1 LQKKFENHFLTW
13 MHTGE
18 RGGGEGNMGM
28 GIGHRI
34 PPRKF
39 SKNVAKMLAF
49 YTCNVELAPTTML
62 NL

>member
-1 LQKKFENHFLTW
+1 
-13 MHTGE
+13 MHTGWG
-18 RGGGEGNMGM
+18 GGGEGNMGM

-39 SKNVAKMLAF
+39 SKNVAKVLAF